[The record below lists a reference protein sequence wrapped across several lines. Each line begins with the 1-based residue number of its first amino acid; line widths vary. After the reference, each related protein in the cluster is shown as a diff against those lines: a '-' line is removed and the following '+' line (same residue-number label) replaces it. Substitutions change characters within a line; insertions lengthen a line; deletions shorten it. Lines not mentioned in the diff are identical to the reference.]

1 MTTRETADLRARTE
15 GELREDI
22 EESRRRLFSLRFQTA
37 TRQLADV
44 SQVSKTRRRISRI
57 ATLLRER
64 EILEELGV
72 GAAVASEAEE
82 PESAA
87 GDSDSEPAE
96 STEDSTDGATNN
108 DDATTDDESDAEA
121 EQE

>member
-1 MTTRETADLRARTE
+1 MTASETADLRARTDDQ
-15 GELREDI
+15 LREDI

-64 EILEELGV
+64 EILGELGMGV
-72 GAAVASEAEE
+72 TEASAAE

-87 GDSDSEPAE
+87 GDSDAEPVE
-96 STEDSTDGATNN
+96 SPEDSEDEAAA
-108 DDATTDDESDAEA
+108 DADATTSDESDAEA

>member
-1 MTTRETADLRARTE
+1 MTASETADLRARTD

-64 EILEELGV
+64 EILEELGMV
-72 GAAVASEAEE
+72 TTVASDVAE

-87 GDSDSEPAE
+87 GDSDSEPVE
-96 STEDSTDGATNN
+96 SPEDSEDEAPAD
-108 DDATTDDESDAEA
+108 DDATTSDESDAEA